1 MRPSSLWRTLSAC
14 AAGAVIGGCGGASA
28 PPLAP
33 APFAAK
39 SIAFRAK
46 HPVGLGKVLSTKNGG
61 QIFGFDIDRNGT
73 DGVLATATDVE
84 TFDRGSAKITKSFPK
99 KLPPG
104 TSYKVDGIFT
114 GDVALVT
121 RYVVPKGKLYAERF
135 YDVMNPVTAQK
146 FTGSW
151 APPIRDIDILQAGV
165 NQTTSEAALFAI
177 ELKKQDRPDI
187 VVSDIAKNTVGKVIH
202 LDPNLFGG
210 GNGPQFDQ
218 DTATNQGVIALSPDG
233 GRVGGEAPIN
243 VLVDLKTGKETQFAG
258 LNNGAFGS
266 GYVNGLA
273 VDSST
278 GIGATTTELNAQVE
292 FYNLAAKTGIAAQLP
307 CTGSTSQLNSGAG
320 IANDPV
326 NGLFLVTDPF
336 YCSGSQGSALV
347 VYDESGNNV
356 ETIAGFKFAIGEPP
370 PVIDPSTRT
379 GWAFGPGFNQL
390 QEFSY

>member
-1 MRPSSLWRTLSAC
+1 MRLSSLWRALSAC
-14 AAGAVIGGCGGASA
+14 AAGAVIAGCGGASA
-28 PPLAP
+28 PPLAR

-39 SIAFRAK
+39 SITFRAK
-46 HPVGLGKVLSTKNGG
+46 HAVGLGKVLSTKNGG
-61 QIFGFDIDRNGT
+61 QIFGFDIDRDGT

-84 TFDRGSAKITKSFPK
+84 TFDQGSAKITKSFPK

-121 RYVVPKGKLYAERF
+121 RYVVPKGKLYAKRF

-151 APPIRDIDILQAGV
+151 APPIRDIDVLQAGV

-202 LDPNLFGG
+202 LDPDLFGG

-233 GRVGGEAPIN
+233 GRVGGEAPVN
-243 VLVDLKTGKETQFAG
+243 VLVDLRTGKETQFAG

-278 GIGATTTELNAQVE
+278 GIAATTTELNAQVE

-347 VYDESGNNV
+347 VYDEGGNNV
-356 ETIAGFKFAIGEPP
+356 ETITGFKFAIGEPP
-370 PVIDPSTRT
+370 PAIDPSTRT